1 MSHIIVE
8 KMLCVLA
15 YGENGSLG
23 NSQHLMSFDVAEN
36 LQNIKNYFD
45 IHQSIKYLKKVAK

>member
-1 MSHIIVE
+1 MPMLDGVDLERTAIPRQNTLLMSHIIIE

-23 NSQHLMSFDVAEN
+23 NSQHLMSIDVAEN
-36 LQNIKNYFD
+36 L
-45 IHQSIKYLKKVAK
+45 